1 MMDHVQHG
9 PLHFPAGLIT
19 VRQCRR
25 MMIEQADAVL
35 LQGIRHLGKIH
46 MKQIPIGKKI
56 PAEMRAENNG
66 GIGGSL
72 CDPFCAP
79 FDFVMDSGIPQ
90 FQIRPL
96 NPPTD
101 GSHFFTFI
109 QYNLFISILL
119 LILDSQTHRQ
129 FMTIGV

>member
-66 GIGGSL
+66 GIGGTHQLTALIFSPSYNITFSYL
-72 CDPFCAP
+72 FCC
-79 FDFVMDSGIPQ
+79 
-90 FQIRPL
+90 
-96 NPPTD
+96 
-101 GSHFFTFI
+101 
-109 QYNLFISILL
+109 LF
-119 LILDSQTHRQ
+119 
-129 FMTIGV
+129 